1 MMDYDF
7 LHALLRSS
15 MALFIILDP
24 VGLLPVV
31 MAVTVNQEPAERQRV
46 LYRSALVAFGLTLLL
61 TFTAKAVFSLY
72 GMQIADFQIAGGVVL
87 FLVALQTIHD
97 RHMGEDVQQ
106 AAGIVPIACPLL
118 VGPGALVTS
127 ILTLKQYG
135 PAVAVSSVVVA
146 FAAVLIVFRF
156 TGALFRLLGQTGA
169 GVVARLAGMLL
180 AGIAIQFIREGVV
193 TILRSAR

>member
-46 LYRSALVAFGLTLLL
+46 LYLSALVAFGLTLLL

-106 AAGIVPIACPLL
+106 AAGIVPI
-118 VGPGALVTS
+118 
-127 ILTLKQYG
+127 
-135 PAVAVSSVVVA
+135 
-146 FAAVLIVFRF
+146 
-156 TGALFRLLGQTGA
+156 
-169 GVVARLAGMLL
+169 
-180 AGIAIQFIREGVV
+180 
-193 TILRSAR
+193 

>member
-1 MMDYDF
+1 MDYDF

-46 LYRSALVAFGLTLLL
+46 LYLSALVAFGLTLLL
-61 TFTAKAVFSLY
+61 T
-72 GMQIADFQIAGGVVL
+72 
-87 FLVALQTIHD
+87 
-97 RHMGEDVQQ
+97 
-106 AAGIVPIACPLL
+106 GIVPIACPLL

-146 FAAVLIVFRF
+146 FVAVLIVFRF